1 MNCRGWFSCAY
12 PAGRLE
18 QSLGIFGKVDPQMS
32 SVSSAKGGS
41 SSTNGFGGSSSAP
54 VTIAGSARLSA
65 IAAVTNY
72 KPLSPAMNFTETP
85 ASELYACNI
94 FSKGVMKERLPK
106 AVFKSVLKT
115 IESGVKLDPSIADI
129 VASAMKDWAIERG
142 ATHYAHVFYPLT
154 GLTAE
159 KHDSFLS
166 PDGDG
171 GALTE
176 FSGKQLIQGE
186 PDGSSFPS
194 GGIRATFEARGYT
207 IWDVTSPAYILEN
220 PNGTTLCIPTAF
232 VSWTGEAL
240 DKKTPVLRSMQA
252 LNKQVQR
259 ILKLFGHTDGALVS
273 STAGPEQEYFLID
286 RNFFFARPDLLNAG
300 RTLFGAKPPKGQ
312 EFEDHYFGAIPERV
326 LACMLEGEREL
337 YKLGIPIKTRH
348 NEVAPSQY
356 EIAPVFETANLA
368 TDHQHMVMLTLKRV
382 AEKYGLAC
390 LTHEKPFAGVN
401 GSGKHVN
408 WSMGSSSQGNL
419 LDPGDTP
426 HDNAQ
431 FLLMCGAVIRAV
443 HKHQGLLRA
452 VVASANNDHRLGANE
467 APPAIISIF
476 LGDQLADVF
485 EQIKAGGANSSLP
498 RGTLTVGVDVLPP
511 LPKDAGD
518 RNRTSPFAFTGNRFE
533 FRAVGASQSIAG
545 PLVAMN
551 TIVAESVDYCATRL
565 EKETAGNPSKLNAA
579 LQKLLAEII
588 TDHGA
593 IIFNGDGYSEA
604 WHQEAERR
612 GLLNN
617 KCSPEALT
625 ALKDKAV
632 EEMFEKYGVLS
643 KRELESRYDI
653 YLEQYCKTVKVEA
666 KLTIEMAR
674 TMIFPAAIR
683 YQNQLASTCTNLK
696 MLGYEFDTNTLDKVT
711 GFVKGLQDSTAE
723 LETVLGKHGFSDMMA
738 ESRHFCDIVLP
749 AMLKVRGFADDL
761 EGYIADDL
769 WPLPTYQE
777 MLFIK

>member
-1 MNCRGWFSCAY
+1 MS
-12 PAGRLE
+12 PAT
-18 QSLGIFGKVDPQMS
+18 ST
-32 SVSSAKGGS
+32 KGNSGDLAIGAAS
-41 SSTNGFGGSSSAP
+41 GTSIG
-54 VTIAGSARLSA
+54 VAGSARLAA

-72 KPLSPAMNFTETP
+72 KPLSPPLSFIETP
-85 ASELYACNI
+85 AAELYACNV
-94 FSKGVMKERLPK
+94 FSKAVMKERLPK
-106 AVFKSVLKT
+106 TVFKSVVKT
-115 IESGVKLDPSIADI
+115 IEGGAKLDPSIADI
-129 VASAMKDWAIERG
+129 VASAMKDWAIEKG

-166 PDGDG
+166 PDGEG

-252 LNKQVQR
+252 LNSQVQR

-326 LACMLEGEREL
+326 LAFMLEAEREL

-348 NEVAPSQY
+348 NEVAPGQY

-368 TDHQHMVMLTLKRV
+368 TDHQHMVMLTLKRI
-382 AEKYGLAC
+382 AEKYGMTC

-408 WSMGSSSQGNL
+408 WSLGSASQGNL

-426 HDNAQ
+426 HSNAQ

-443 HKHQGLLRA
+443 HKYQGLLRA
-452 VVASANNDHRLGANE
+452 VVATASNDHRLGANE

-476 LGDQLADVF
+476 LGDQLSDVF
-485 EQIKAGGANSSLP
+485 DQIKAGGANSSLP

-551 TIVAESVDYCATRL
+551 TIVAESIDYCATRL

-579 LQKLLAEII
+579 LQKLLSEII
-588 TDHGA
+588 TEHGA

-604 WHQEAERR
+604 WHQEAEKR
-612 GLLNN
+612 GLLNR
-617 KCSPEALT
+617 KRTPEALLG
-625 ALKDKAV
+625 LKAKEV
-632 EEMFEKYGVLS
+632 EELFEKYGVLS
-643 KRELESRYDI
+643 KRELDSRYDI
-653 YLEQYCKTVKVEA
+653 YVEQYCKTVKVEA

-696 MLGYEFDTNTLDKVT
+696 VLGYSFDTDTLDKIT
-711 GFVKGLQDSTAE
+711 SFVKGLQDSTAA
-723 LETVLGKHGFSDMMA
+723 LDTALAKHDFADMAA
-738 ESRHFCDIVLP
+738 EARYFCDIVVP
-749 AMLKVRGFADDL
+749 AMAAVRTQVDFL
-761 EGYIADDL
+761 EGYVADDL